1 MQGFKDFIMR
11 GNLVE
16 LAVAFVIATAF
27 ARVVQALVVV
37 IMDIVGK
44 IGGSPSFSSYQPS
57 GIHVGDFITALI
69 GFLLL
74 AAVVYFFVVVP
85 YNKATEL
92 ALRRRK
98 GDVEIEDVPTEL
110 DLLVQIRDELRA
122 GPRA

>member
-27 ARVVQALVVV
+27 AKVVASLVVV

-44 IGGSPSFSSYQPS
+44 IGGSPSFSTYTPH
-57 GIHVGDFITALI
+57 GIHIGDFLTAVI
-69 GFLLL
+69 GFILL
-74 AAVVYFFVVVP
+74 AAVVYFLVVVP

-122 GPRA
+122 GQRN

>member
-27 ARVVQALVVV
+27 AKVVAALVVV

-44 IGGSPSFSSYQPS
+44 IGGSPSFSSYTPH
-57 GIHVGDFITALI
+57 GIHIGDFLTALI
-69 GFLLL
+69 GFVLL

-92 ALRRRK
+92 AKSRRK
-98 GDVEIEDVPTEL
+98 GGVEIEADPTEL
-110 DLLVQIRDELRA
+110 DLLVQIRDELRTR
-122 GPRA
+122 PRA

>member
-16 LAVAFVIATAF
+16 LAVAFIMATAF
-27 ARVVQALVVV
+27 AAVVKALVVV
-37 IMDIVGK
+37 IMDLVGK
-44 IGGSPSFSSYQPS
+44 IGGSPDFSSYRP
-57 GIHVGDFITALI
+57 GGVHVGDFIIALI
-69 GFLLL
+69 AFLLL

-92 ALRRRK
+92 TLRRRK
-98 GDVEIEDVPTEL
+98 GDVDIEDVPTEL

-122 GPRA
+122 GQRN